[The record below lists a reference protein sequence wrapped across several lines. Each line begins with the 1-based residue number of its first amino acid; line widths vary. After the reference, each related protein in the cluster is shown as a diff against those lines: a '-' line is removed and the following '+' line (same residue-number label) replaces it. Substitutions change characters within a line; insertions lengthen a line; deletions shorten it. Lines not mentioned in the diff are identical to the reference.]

1 MKWTKET
8 AERFI
13 SEKIASGKVILLDG
27 NLSLKK
33 CSAADYLVN
42 NHGYCYNA
50 KGGK

>member
-33 CSAADYLVN
+33 CSAADYLVK
-42 NHGYCYNA
+42 NHGYVF
-50 KGGK
+50 KDGGK